1 MKGRGSGK
9 RLSLGNEPQ
18 ISNRYTA
25 IKMRRKPLKTK
36 GATNF

>member
-1 MKGRGSGK
+1 MMGRGGK

-25 IKMRRKPLKTK
+25 IKIRRKPLKIK
-36 GATNF
+36 GASDF